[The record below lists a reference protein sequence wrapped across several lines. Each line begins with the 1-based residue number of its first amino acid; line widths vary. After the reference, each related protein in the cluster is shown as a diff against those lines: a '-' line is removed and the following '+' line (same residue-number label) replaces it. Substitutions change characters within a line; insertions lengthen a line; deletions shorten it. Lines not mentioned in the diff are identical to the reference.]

1 MSARENAV
9 AVVGLGV
16 MGANLARN
24 FASRGLAVA
33 GYDRSPDAGRQL
45 RAVAPEAQIEV
56 ADSLPALVASLERPR
71 RIVVLVNAG
80 APVDAVVEALAPLLE
95 QDDVVVDAGNSL
107 YTDTDRRRK
116 VAELR
121 PWRFMGMGVSGGSE
135 GALRG
140 PALMPGGDQEAWTRM
155 RPVLEAIAAIGS
167 NGPCVTYC
175 GAGSAGHFVKMV
187 HNGIEYGDMQLISE
201 AALLLREGLGLATA
215 EVADTFDR
223 WNQGELSSYLI
234 EITGRIFRVEDPQ
247 APGQLLVDAVLDQ
260 AGQKGTGRWTV
271 IAALELGV
279 AIPTI
284 AAAVDARN
292 LSALRS
298 VRLSAERVMVRE
310 GHASLGGITADD
322 VGAALYAAKLASYT
336 QGFAMLETASR
347 ALEYGINLPEIARIW
362 TGGCIIRA
370 SLLESVSRA
379 LSVEPRP
386 ELLAL
391 SPTFAAQLR
400 ERWPA
405 WRKVVAAAAA
415 AGYAVPG
422 FATSLAW
429 LETLTTGR
437 GTASLIQAQRD
448 YFGSHGYQRVD
459 DPNTSVHTDWHPPR
473 T

>member
-1 MSARENAV
+1 MAARENAV

-33 GYDRSPDAGRQL
+33 GYDRAPDAGRRLQ
-45 RAVAPEAQIEV
+45 AVAPEARIEV

-71 RIVVLVNAG
+71 RIVALVNAG
-80 APVDAVVEALAPLLE
+80 APVDAVVGALDPLLE
-95 QDDVVVDAGNSL
+95 EDDVVVDAGNSL
-107 YTDTDRRRK
+107 YMDTDRRQK
-116 VAELR
+116 LAEHR

-140 PALMPGGDQEAWTRM
+140 PALRPGGDQAAWTRM
-155 RPVLEAIAAIGS
+155 RPVLEAIAAVGS
-167 NGPCVTYC
+167 DGPCVTYC

-187 HNGIEYGDMQLISE
+187 HNGIEYGDMQLITE
-201 AALLLREGLGLATA
+201 AALLLRQGLGLAPA
-215 EVADTFDR
+215 AVADTFDR
-223 WNQGELSSYLI
+223 WNQGELASYLI

-247 APGQLLVDAVLDQ
+247 APGKLLVDAVLDQ

-292 LSALRS
+292 LSALRA
-298 VRLSAERVMVRE
+298 VRLDAKQAMARDA
-310 GHASLGGITADD
+310 HAPLAGITAED
-322 VGAALYAAKLASYT
+322 VAAALYAAKLSSYT

-347 ALEYGINLPEIARIW
+347 TLEYGIDLPEVARIW

-370 SLLESVSRA
+370 SLLQSVRQA
-379 LSVEPRP
+379 LSAEPRP

-405 WRKVVAAAAA
+405 WRRVVAAATA

-422 FATSLAW
+422 LASSLAW

-437 GTASLIQAQRD
+437 GTAALIQAQRD
-448 YFGSHGYQRVD
+448 YFGSHGYQRVEE
-459 DPNTSVHTDWHPPR
+459 PGKMIHTDWASGR
-473 T
+473 